1 MKTKVFSFHCKKILF
16 GLPPQFLIFLYYD
29 VFFNF
34 TERNLLGDTEK
45 LLNLQDVMGQCTI
58 KSFFG
63 ELLKIS
69 LEGHGCPEKVGY
81 LPENL
86 RI

>member
-1 MKTKVFSFHCKKILF
+1 MFSFQENTFWPVSTI
-16 GLPPQFLIFLYYD
+16 LIFLYYE
-29 VFFNF
+29 VFFYF

-45 LLNLQDVMGQCTI
+45 LWNLQDVMGQRTN

-69 LEGHGCPEKVGY
+69 LEGHGCAENVGY